1 MKKIL
6 IIEDE
11 LMLQKTMAEYLGSE
25 NFEIMTASDG
35 ETGLKA
41 VQTFSPDLIILDI
54 ILPKMDGFQVMDKL
68 NNDPALKKIPVIA
81 LTNLE
86 STEDIQK
93 AFERGAKNYL
103 VKADYKLE
111 DVVKKIKEILKM

>member
-35 ETGLKA
+35 EEGLKA
-41 VQTFSPDLIILDI
+41 VRTFSPDLIILDI
-54 ILPKMDGFQVMDKL
+54 ILPKMDGFQVMEKL
-68 NNDPALKKIPVIA
+68 NNDPELKKIPVIA

-86 STEDIQK
+86 STEDIQR